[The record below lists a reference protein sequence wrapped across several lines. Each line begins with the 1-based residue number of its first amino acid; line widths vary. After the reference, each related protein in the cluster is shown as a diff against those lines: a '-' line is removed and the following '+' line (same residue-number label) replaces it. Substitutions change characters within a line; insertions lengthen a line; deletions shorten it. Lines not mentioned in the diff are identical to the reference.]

1 MNFLSVF
8 PEKTKIS
15 DFRWKNADV
24 TRTQSC
30 VTCSTYFLDLLKL
43 RYYRAKFCCFEIC
56 VTDFRERSLF
66 ASSTREQPRK
76 GPSWLGLNLNVN
88 YVREFKILSSI
99 YPFFGSSFRGFLR
112 RITFSF
118 RLKKKLVDLFDA
130 VYSFFQFYWCSDMS
144 ANCPWVR
151 LFDNTDIAEMC
162 SDRCWLILAMF

>member
-30 VTCSTYFLDLLKL
+30 VTCSIYFLDLLKL
-43 RYYRAKFCCFEIC
+43 RYYRAKFCCFGIC

-66 ASSTREQPRK
+66 ASSIREQPRK
-76 GPSWLGLNLNVN
+76 GPSWIGLNLNVN
-88 YVREFKILSSI
+88 YVHEFKILSLI

-118 RLKKKLVDLFDA
+118 RLKKSSLICLMPFTVFFS
-130 VYSFFQFYWCSDMS
+130 SFTDVLT
-144 ANCPWVR
+144 CPQIVR
-151 LFDNTDIAEMC
+151 ELDC
-162 SDRCWLILAMF
+162 LITQT